1 MKMKTI
7 KSALEATAQWGF
19 CFTGLLPYVLFL
31 FFLLFKK
38 ADMRS
43 DDCMDL
49 ISEPS
54 VKVSN
59 TARAW
64 KLAQE
69 LTRSTHSTAAL
80 RASPLSKVGFA
91 LSKL

>member
-1 MKMKTI
+1 MKTI

-31 FFLLFKK
+31 FLLLFKE

-64 KLAQE
+64 KPAQE
-69 LTRSTHSTAAL
+69 LTRGRHTFHSGSQSL
-80 RASPLSKVGFA
+80 AS
-91 LSKL
+91 